1 MEDQNK
7 ILVSIII
14 PCYNHG
20 QFIQEALDSVQQ
32 NNSDDFYEIII
43 VNDGSSDEGTILKL
57 NDLREKGYRVIDQ
70 DNKGLSAARNTGIEK
85 ANGKY
90 ILPLDS
96 DNKIDP
102 QYYRKALSI
111 FESNQ
116 GIGVVYSDKQLFG
129 ENERSVEV
137 GPFDLQ
143 KLLPGNYIDACAVF
157 RKECWIQINGY
168 DEKIPGGYYEDWE
181 FWLSIAKN
189 NWRFEYLNETLF
201 SYRVSP
207 VSLNTRALDPKSR
220 EETIRY
226 IIEKHADLYNQNYIK
241 VVSALHGIIAHWE
254 QNFNSEVLH
263 IKSLLQNK
271 ENEIREFYHNERQDL
286 VKGFEAHIQNLQA
299 EFKIANNNLQNE
311 NQSLSLNIQQQLKIL
326 AEFELQVVELKS
338 LRLHLE
344 KKLSSSEE
352 ENHHYRELNR
362 MFSSMVQS
370 LEARIE
376 SMESTKTWRI
386 RNAYHKARRILR
398 ISGGGKKVAV
408 GNFFKKIVFFVSR
421 NGRKLVRKVLKLTF
435 KKLYLWLE
443 DLPVRI
449 IYGNSDV
456 LNPAFESSPYDIWRL
471 KNVPGEKELLGF
483 KKKIEQFKYKPL
495 VSILLPVYNPPI
507 EYFRNCLDSVLG
519 QVYENI
525 EVCIADDCS
534 SDPKVKEV
542 ISEYLKKD
550 YRFKVVYRNTNGHI
564 SASSNTAFD
573 MSNGEFCLLLDHDD
587 MLTQD
592 CVFRVVEALNENKD
606 HDLIYSDEDKV
617 DEMGRFTDPY
627 FKPQWAPES
636 FLTRNYIG
644 HIVCIRRSLMEKA
657 GKFRLGYEGSQDYD
671 LLLRVTELTNKIYHL
686 PFVLYHWRMHA
697 ASTSSVEEA
706 KPYAYIAGKKAI
718 KEALVRRNE
727 KGEVSMLAG
736 YKGYSVRYEIKSEDK
751 VSIIIPTKDNT
762 EILKQC
768 LDSIYQ
774 KSTYRN
780 FEIIVVSNNSKDAS
794 LFKLLRDYESANKNF
809 IWFEYNIP
817 FNFSSLMNE
826 ANKKVTGE
834 YLILLNND
842 TEVITP
848 DWIEGMLEQCQ
859 RKEIGTVGVKLLYP
873 NEHIQ
878 HAGVT
883 IGLGGVA
890 GHIFTGMHKDSPGYF
905 YYIHSVTNYS
915 AVTAACLMCRKDV
928 FDEVNGFTEE
938 FSVEYNDTDFCL
950 KVLSAGYRNVYLPH
964 VELYHHESLTRGH
977 PFTTKEGYDRHIREV
992 NLFTTKWAVFIED
1005 DPYYSP
1011 HLSRTAADARI
1022 MI

>member
-1 MEDQNK
+1 MGDQNK
-7 ILVSIII
+7 ILVSIVI

-20 QFIQEALDSVQQ
+20 QFIQETLDSIQKD
-32 NNSDDFYEIII
+32 NADDFYEIII
-43 VNDGSSDEGTILKL
+43 VNDGSTDKATIDKL
-57 NDLREKGYRVIDQ
+57 QQFEANGYQVINQ
-70 DNKGLSAARNTGIEK
+70 SNKGLSAARNAGIEK
-85 ANGKY
+85 AKGKY

-96 DNKIDP
+96 DNMIHPD
-102 QYYRKALSI
+102 YYRKAIKI
-111 FESNQ
+111 FESDQ
-116 GIGVVYSDKQLFG
+116 SVGVAYSDCEIFDSKNEISAVG
-129 ENERSVEV
+129 E
-137 GPFDLQ
+137 FDLE
-143 KLLPGNYIDACAVF
+143 KILTGNYIDACALF
-157 RKECWIQINGY
+157 RIECWKEVGGY
-168 DEKIPGGYYEDWE
+168 DSTIPHRVYEDWDL
-181 FWLSIAKN
+181 WLSISSTRWKFHYIPEPLFKYRELEVSLKTAA
-189 NWRFEYLNETLF
+189 LNEDN
-201 SYRVSP
+201 R
-207 VSLNTRALDPKSR
+207 RD
-220 EETIRY
+220 TIGY
-226 IIEKHADLYNQNYIK
+226 IVNKHQEIYNLHYAK
-241 VVSALHGIIAHWE
+241 VISKLHGIIAHWE
-254 QNFNSEVLH
+254 QNFNNEVLH
-263 IKSLLQNK
+263 VKALLQNQ
-271 ENEIREFYHNERQDL
+271 ENEIKEFYHNERQDL
-286 VKGFEAHIQNLQA
+286 VKGFETHIQNLEA
-299 EFKIANNNLQNE
+299 EFKVTNQHLTNKNE
-311 NQSLSLNIQQQLKIL
+311 SLSKEIHGQLAIIGNYEIQ
-326 AEFELQVVELKS
+326 VTELKS
-338 LRLHLE
+338 LRIQLE
-344 KKLSSSEE
+344 KKLSTAEE
-352 ENHHYRELNR
+352 ENHHYCELNK

-370 LEARIE
+370 LEGRIE
-376 SMESTKTWRI
+376 SMESTKTWRV
-386 RNAYHKARRILR
+386 RKAYHKARRILS
-398 ISGGGKKVAV
+398 ISGGGKKIAV
-408 GNFFKKIVFFVSR
+408 GNFFKKMIFFVSR

-449 IYGNSDV
+449 IYGNTDV
-456 LNPAFESSPYDIWRL
+456 LNPAFENSPYDIWRL

-483 KKKIEQFKYKPL
+483 KKQIKKLKYQPL

-534 SDPKVKEV
+534 TDSKVKEV

-550 YRFKVVYRNTNGHI
+550 YRFKVTYRDSNGHI

-573 MSNGEFCLLLDHDD
+573 MSKGEFCLLLDHDD

-592 CVFRVVEALNENKD
+592 CVFRVVDALNENKN

-644 HIVCIRRSLMEKA
+644 HVVCVRRSLMEKA

-671 LLLRVTELTNKIYHL
+671 LLLRVTELTKNICHL

-718 KEALVRRNE
+718 EEALDRRNE
-727 KGEVSMLAG
+727 KGKVDMLAG
-736 YKGYSVRYEIKSEDK
+736 YKGYSVRYDIKLEEK
-751 VSIIIPTKDNT
+751 ISIIIPTKDNT
-762 EILKQC
+762 EILKLC
-768 LDSIYQ
+768 LVSIYE
-774 KSTYRN
+774 KSSYKN
-780 FEIIVVSNNSKDAS
+780 FEIIVVSNNSKDSS
-794 LFKLLRDYESANKNF
+794 LFKLLDEYKTKHSNF
-809 IWFEYNIP
+809 IWFEHNIP

-826 ANKKVTGE
+826 ANKKVTGK
-834 YLILLNND
+834 YLVLLNND

-848 DWIEGMLEQCQ
+848 DWLEGMLEQCQ

-873 NEHIQ
+873 NDHIQ

-905 YYIHSVTNYS
+905 YYIHSITNYS
-915 AVTAACLMCRKDV
+915 AVTAACLMCRREV

-992 NLFTTKWAVFIED
+992 NLFTTKWDQFIED